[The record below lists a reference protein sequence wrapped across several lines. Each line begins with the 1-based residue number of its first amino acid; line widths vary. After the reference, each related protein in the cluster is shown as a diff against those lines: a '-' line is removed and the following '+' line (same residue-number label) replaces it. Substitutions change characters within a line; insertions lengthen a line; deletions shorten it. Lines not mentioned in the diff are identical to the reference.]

1 MHDSVTHRAGTSEGQ
16 AAKSWCRLL
25 SDQTRVN
32 RRFGLIAAVF
42 VLALLAG
49 CTGRSPYDGFNFPQ
63 EGATSAQFGPR
74 VQLAQA
80 SSDFEIDEDDDF
92 GDLFPGDD
100 EFEVEEDYDPLETL
114 NRFLFAFNEAL
125 DVFILRPIAEV
136 YRFWLPQGVQDS
148 VRNFTRNLNAPVTFL
163 NLLWQGRDEEA
174 SDTIARFFINTT
186 VGLAGLFDPASSWG
200 LEYTEADFGQTMG
213 YYGAG
218 PGPYLVL
225 PIFGP
230 SSVRDGTGLAV
241 DSLLLDP
248 WPHVLNAADV
258 DKQQE
263 LMLARLVMEGVDK
276 RARNIETFDDLK
288 RDSVDFYARVRS
300 LYLQYRKGFIE
311 ESQAANPPR
320 GSGDKPAAE
329 SNHSYS
335 KGAIGQPREK

>member
-1 MHDSVTHRAGTSEGQ
+1 MHR
-16 AAKSWCRLL
+16 KL
-25 SDQTRVN
+25 
-32 RRFGLIAAVF
+32 GLIAAAV
-42 VLALLAG
+42 VLVLLAG

-63 EGATSAQFGPR
+63 EGANSAQFGPR

-80 SSDFEIDEDDDF
+80 SSDFETDEDDDF

-100 EFEVEEDYDPLETL
+100 EFEVEEDYDPLETV

-125 DVFILRPIAEV
+125 DFFILRPVAEI
-136 YRFWLPQGVQDS
+136 YRFWFPQAVQDS

-174 SDTIARFFINTT
+174 SDTIARFFVNTT

-200 LEYTEADFGQTMG
+200 LEYTEADFGQTLG

-248 WPHVLNAADV
+248 WPYVLDATDV
-258 DKQQE
+258 DKKQE
-263 LMLARLVMEGVDK
+263 LLLARFIMEGVDK
-276 RARNIETFDDLK
+276 RARNIETIDDLR
-288 RDSVDFYARVRS
+288 RDSVDFYARIRS
-300 LYLQYRKGFIE
+300 LYLQNRQSFIE
-311 ESQAANPPR
+311 EAQTASPPL
-320 GSGDKPAAE
+320 GGGDE
-329 SNHSYS
+329 SAVETNQYEYMEERRD
-335 KGAIGQPREK
+335 K